1 MEVLESYPK
10 LEGKTIAFTHM
21 AQFAEQI
28 TIATTDGCILMA
40 KFGYDEDNEDCD
52 GDNPEIRVL
61 GKHRVLYILESDGG
75 RYIREELAK
84 KGLFD
89 LVAFKKR
96 EKIKQERELAEWR
109 VKQEAKEKQ
118 EYERL
123 KAKFESDA
131 TKI

>member
-40 KFGYDEDNEDCD
+40 KFGYNDDVEDCD
-52 GDNPEIRVL
+52 YDRPEIYVL
-61 GKHRVLYILESDGG
+61 GKHRVLGILESDKGK
-75 RYIREELAK
+75 YIREELAK
-84 KGLFD
+84 RDLFD
-89 LVAFKKR
+89 IEAFKERENIKR
-96 EKIKQERELAEWR
+96 EKELAER
-109 VKQEAKEKQ
+109 RIKREEREKA

-123 KAKFESDA
+123 KAKFGE
-131 TKI
+131 